1 MVIGVDGK
9 PQSRNF
15 TKSLHCKVGNWQG
28 THPFLYIPGCPAP
41 LLARD
46 LLCCLQTRVTWG
58 KLEVNNFLCLVSEYL
73 QSDVEKEESVP
84 FLDEVNPQVW
94 DISSPG
100 LAINVP
106 PVKILLKPNA
116 SYPWKRQYP
125 LKPEALEGLRP
136 LVNKYRDT
144 GILITCESP
153 CNTPILPV
161 KKPDGSYQFVQ
172 DLSCSPGFPYPT
184 ALHPGALSSK
194 ISCFVS
200 TCLLGRFFSEC

>member
-1 MVIGVDGK
+1 MVMGVDGK

-15 TKSLHCKVGNWQG
+15 TKPLHCKVGNWQG

-41 LLARD
+41 LLGKD
-46 LLCCLQTRVTWG
+46 LCRLQTRVTWG
-58 KLEVNNFLCLVSEYL
+58 KLEVDNFLCLVSEYL

-116 SYPWKRQYP
+116 SYPWKRQYS

-136 LVNKYRDT
+136 LVNKY
-144 GILITCESP
+144 
-153 CNTPILPV
+153 
-161 KKPDGSYQFVQ
+161 
-172 DLSCSPGFPYPT
+172 
-184 ALHPGALSSK
+184 
-194 ISCFVS
+194 
-200 TCLLGRFFSEC
+200 